1 MDLTVAPPTISLSYY
16 RTSFIGLYPGIY
28 HYDGSLRW
36 SWLKNAKP
44 NEPMAKTCGGKTN
57 ARDRE
62 VVGSLP
68 LNITNMKS
76 IISLRISQCPKAML
90 WTSLMHIL
98 DSAEGHDAGAERS
111 TVHTKEADGPSG
123 RHRTWMKMGL

>member
-1 MDLTVAPPTISLSYY
+1 MAMTDIYAGP
-16 RTSFIGLYPGIY
+16 GLK
-28 HYDGSLRW
+28 S
-36 SWLKNAKP
+36 AKP
-44 NEPMAKTCGGKTN
+44 NDPMAKTCGGKTN

-90 WTSLMHIL
+90 W
-98 DSAEGHDAGAERS
+98 
-111 TVHTKEADGPSG
+111 G
-123 RHRTWMKMGL
+123 RH

>member
-1 MDLTVAPPTISLSYY
+1 
-16 RTSFIGLYPGIY
+16 
-28 HYDGSLRW
+28 
-36 SWLKNAKP
+36 
-44 NEPMAKTCGGKTN
+44 MAKTCGGETN

-76 IISLRISQCPKAML
+76 IISLRTSQCPKAML
-90 WTSLMHIL
+90 WTSLMRVL
-98 DSAEGHDAGAERS
+98 DSAEGAEGHDAGAERS

>member
-1 MDLTVAPPTISLSYY
+1 MNRWQRLVAERLTPAIGKSL
-16 RTSFIGLYPGIY
+16 
-28 HYDGSLRW
+28 
-36 SWLKNAKP
+36 A
-44 NEPMAKTCGGKTN
+44 
-57 ARDRE
+57 
-62 VVGSLP
+62 

-76 IISLRISQCPKAML
+76 IINLRTSQCPKAML
-90 WTSLMHIL
+90 WTSLMRVL